1 MQTTI
6 TPVDNSVYIERNYD
20 TNRIEDTIQRVG
32 STEDIAN
39 ALLFLLSDQANYITG
54 TEIIVDGGLTAK
66 P

>member
-32 STEDIAN
+32 STEDIAK